1 MIVRNLSESDC
12 PVYYRTYLKGLDQE
26 LDLVKLMENQLV
38 NFPKFLNSIPE
49 SKWNFSY
56 DSGKWTLMES
66 LVHML
71 DTERVFQYRAL
82 CFSRK
87 DRTALPGFDQDKW
100 VPESKIQFKT
110 PEGIIE
116 EYKSIRLSTIW
127 LFKYLS
133 DDDLM
138 FKGIASGQEITLG
151 ALGFIICGHQ
161 RHHREVIRSHYL

>member
-1 MIVRNLSESDC
+1 MSPSCSECLSAKLTPDGYTLNRFEIE
-12 PVYYRTYLKGLDQE
+12 RKIKHNE
-26 LDLVKLMENQLV
+26 LE
-38 NFPKFLNSIPE
+38 
-49 SKWNFSY
+49 
-56 DSGKWTLMES
+56 
-66 LVHML
+66 
-71 DTERVFQYRAL
+71 
-82 CFSRK
+82 
-87 DRTALPGFDQDKW
+87 TAK
-100 VPESKIQFKT
+100 
-110 PEGIIE
+110 GIIE